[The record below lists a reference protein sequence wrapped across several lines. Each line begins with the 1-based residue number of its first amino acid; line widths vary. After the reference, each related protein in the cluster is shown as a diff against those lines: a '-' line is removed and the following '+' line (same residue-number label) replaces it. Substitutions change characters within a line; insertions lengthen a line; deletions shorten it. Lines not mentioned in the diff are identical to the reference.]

1 MRDRTT
7 LSPSTSQDP
16 TSPPSSME
24 KPHLD
29 FLKLVQEHGACHM
42 GQAASRPEESK
53 QGVSIYAFTCLSYPI
68 SVLAQHPSPNSPRRL
83 RPTPL
88 LLGRQD
94 GAQLSF
100 FLLTTF
106 FLTLFFLR
114 NVIAY
119 SNWWK
124 R

>member
-1 MRDRTT
+1 MVHVTWGRQLADQKRANKGLASTP
-7 LSPSTSQDP
+7 SPARHT
-16 TSPPSSME
+16 
-24 KPHLD
+24 
-29 FLKLVQEHGACHM
+29 
-42 GQAASRPEESK
+42 
-53 QGVSIYAFTCLSYPI
+53 
-68 SVLAQHPSPNSPRRL
+68 SPNSPRRL

-94 GAQLSF
+94 GAQLGF